1 VRPLAV
7 EDTAALAGFAPAA
20 TGVLVRQLGGPARSD
35 AIASLVIG
43 LRLGVTATGLAWP
56 LADLLVGR
64 SLPPDRLRQ
73 ARDIRAVPGVDEV
86 LESRGRRGAAGG
98 RARSEG
104 ASDGHRARP
113 LAGRAPRSLRR
124 ELPAIGEVF
133 IDVTRHRRRRA

>member
-1 VRPLAV
+1 LAV

-56 LADLLVGR
+56 LADLLIGR

-86 LESRGRRGAAGG
+86 LDVSRPTWRR
-98 RARSEG
+98 R
-104 ASDGHRARP
+104 RP
-113 LAGRAPRSLRR
+113 CSQRRRIRRPRCSPVGWTSTRSLRR

>member
-1 VRPLAV
+1 MRPLAV

-56 LADLLVGR
+56 LADLLIGR

-86 LESRGRRGAAGG
+86 LDVSR
-98 RARSEG
+98 S
-104 ASDGHRARP
+104 
-113 LAGRAPRSLRR
+113 
-124 ELPAIGEVF
+124 
-133 IDVTRHRRRRA
+133 TWRRRRPCSQRRRIRRPPSSPVGWTSTT